1 VRVFYNVVL
10 ARKAR
15 ACENSLSAGHGVES
29 LRAPGKEFE
38 RLREVVMSL
47 FDLAKATLVC
57 GGVSFLVYSFPAIS
71 QGLIIGLLTVV
82 WVSYAQKL
90 IRRFVQR

>member
-1 VRVFYNVVL
+1 MPEERDRAKMRCQPDVEL
-10 ARKAR
+10 SGSAPRK
-15 ACENSLSAGHGVES
+15 
-29 LRAPGKEFE
+29 KFE
-38 RLREVVMSL
+38 PLREVVMNL
-47 FDLAKATLVC
+47 FDLAKATVVC